1 MSHLIR
7 STKMGQQMGFIYYAT
22 LPLINWG
29 QNGRAQTLEN
39 TINKKE

>member
-7 STKMGQQMGFIYYAT
+7 STKMSQPMGFIYCAT
-22 LPLINWG
+22 LPLMNWE
-29 QNGRAQTLEN
+29 QNGRDQSLEN

>member
-7 STKMGQQMGFIYYAT
+7 STKMGQKGFMYCAT
-22 LPLINWG
+22 LPLMNWE
-29 QNGRAQTLEN
+29 QNGRDQSLEN